1 MMRRAPIDDAK
12 MHVGPGRLRKSL
24 KKILSQLRLKVADP
38 LRIDL
43 SRDDAV
49 WPSAQIDR
57 RSRERFIH
65 RHQEISRAKDAALV
79 TDRFYDR
86 FAERDASV
94 FNGVVL
100 IDVKVAFCFD
110 REIERPVACHEI
122 EHVIEKA
129 DAGRDTRRAASVE
142 VETQFDVRLVG
153 LAIDC
158 GCAWHSW
165 LASARFLE
173 ALDQVQEPF
182 HLLLRADADADVTG
196 RDVPTVAHDNLLFC
210 EKWDQIVAIRAKINQ
225 HKVSGARVGLVAELV
240 QLFNEPRP
248 QTKNVF
254 HVALHG
260 FGIADSRFGGN
271 QCGEIDREGGSCTP
285 KNGERV
291 WMRKDCSK
299 TK

>member
-1 MMRRAPIDDAK
+1 MPVETREVPRP
-12 MHVGPGRLRKSL
+12 
-24 KKILSQLRLKVADP
+24 
-38 LRIDL
+38 
-43 SRDDAV
+43 SRF
-49 WPSAQIDR
+49 R
-57 RSRERFIH
+57 RSVICV
-65 RHQEISRAKDAALV
+65 SLV
-79 TDRFYDR
+79 LR
-86 FAERDASV
+86 S
-94 FNGVVL
+94 
-100 IDVKVAFCFD
+100 IVA
-110 REIERPVACHEI
+110 
-122 EHVIEKA
+122 
-129 DAGRDTRRAASVE
+129 
-142 VETQFDVRLVG
+142 VRG
-153 LAIDC
+153 IR
-158 GCAWHSW
+158 G
-165 LASARFLE
+165 LASAGFLE
-173 ALDQVQEPF
+173 ALDQFQEPL